1 MRTDRSPEARP
12 SLFLSART
20 PTARRAILGRP
31 RGRPRAPSRARAGPH
46 LAALLVVK
54 ADHHDVQDG
63 PAGGAVAL
71 TASLLH
77 GRPPQAS
84 TTTPTPR
91 PARTTQSGGLQMS
104 ARAPHVRRAP
114 GSEAA
119 DQLPHLR
126 AAPRGHHR
134 SATTASAASGLSPDA
149 TAASVRAGSEAAWA
163 EPGWG
168 RDAHASIRAGS
179 EAAWAGPEGK
189 EVGRGRSC
197 MTGGAGPPWRRR
209 RWAGWMLTL
218 RGSFAVVSGEV

>member
-134 SATTASAASGLSPDA
+134 SASTASAASGLSPDA

-163 EPGWG
+163 
-168 RDAHASIRAGS
+168 GS

-189 EVGRGRSC
+189 EVGWGRSC

>member
-12 SLFLSART
+12 SRFLSART
-20 PTARRAILGRP
+20 PTARTILGRRP

-77 GRPPQAS
+77 GRPPQVRTA
-84 TTTPTPR
+84 TPMPR

-104 ARAPHVRRAP
+104 ARAPHVRRAA

-134 SATTASAASGLSPDA
+134 SASTASAASGLSPDA

-168 RDAHASIRAGS
+168 RDPHASVRAGS

-189 EVGRGRSC
+189 EVERGGAVWPEGRGLPGEGAAGR
-197 MTGGAGPPWRRR
+197 GGC
-209 RWAGWMLTL
+209 
-218 RGSFAVVSGEV
+218 